1 MMKLN
6 IEQALALASDTKAL
20 KIDSDVLYE
29 IPALF
34 EKVFGG
40 REAIVVTDVTTWE
53 VAGKKVKEH
62 LSRGNIDNILPYIF
76 DSPKLD
82 AEFNNVL
89 KLEEALKTNE
99 AIPIVVGGGTL
110 NDLTKLASS
119 HLGRPYM
126 CVPTAAAMDG
136 YAAFGA
142 SITYNGMKQTFSCP
156 APRAILADI
165 EIIRNA
171 PLSMNASGYGDL
183 LGKITAGA
191 DWILADA
198 LGIEY
203 IDKFAWTLV
212 QGGLEEALSD
222 PQGIKDKK
230 ESAIALL
237 VEGLILSGFAMQW
250 LKSTRPASGA
260 EHHLSHLWNME
271 CHTYNGN
278 TPSHGFQVGV
288 ATVAILKLYEK
299 MLQSPLDKLDVD
311 SCCEKWPEWNE
322 IEQNAIKLFE
332 KTNFLDVAIKQSKDK
347 YITKD
352 ELRINLEKLKK
363 IWIYLKDM
371 LSVQLIS
378 PDEAKKKLSAV
389 GAPTEPEQI
398 GITKERMKSS
408 LVRAWYI
415 RSRFTILDVAV
426 RTGYLEKWL
435 DEIYV

>member
-1 MMKLN
+1 MKLN

-20 KIDSDVLYE
+20 KIGCNVLNA

-34 EKVFGG
+34 KEVFG
-40 REAIVVTDVTTWE
+40 EKKAIVVTDITTWKI
-53 VAGKKVKEH
+53 AGEKVREH
-62 LSRGNIDNILPYIF
+62 LIRENIDNVVPYIF
-76 DSPKLD
+76 DSLKLD

-89 KLEEALKTNE
+89 KLEEALKTND

-142 SITYNGMKQTFSCP
+142 SITYKGMKQTFSCP
-156 APRAILADI
+156 APMAIVADI

-171 PLSMNASGYGDL
+171 PSFMNASGYGDL

-198 LGIEY
+198 LGVEY

-222 PQGIKDKK
+222 PQGIREKK
-230 ESAIALL
+230 RSAIALL
-237 VEGLILSGFAMQW
+237 VEGLIRSGFAMQW

-271 CHTYNGN
+271 GHTYNGN
-278 TPSHGFQVGV
+278 TPSHGFQVSV

-299 MLQSPLDKLDVD
+299 MLQSPLDKLDID
-311 SCCEKWPEWNE
+311 ACCKKWPEWNE

-332 KTNFLDVAIKQSKDK
+332 NTNFLDVAIKQSKDK
-347 YITKD
+347 YITRD
-352 ELRINLEKLKK
+352 ELRIQLEKLKK
-363 IWIYLKDM
+363 IWIYLKDIV
-371 LSVQLIS
+371 SRQLIS
-378 PDEAKKKLSAV
+378 SEEAKKKLLTI

-408 LVRAWYI
+408 FVRAWYI

-426 RTGYLEKWL
+426 RTCYLEKWL
-435 DEIYV
+435 DEIY